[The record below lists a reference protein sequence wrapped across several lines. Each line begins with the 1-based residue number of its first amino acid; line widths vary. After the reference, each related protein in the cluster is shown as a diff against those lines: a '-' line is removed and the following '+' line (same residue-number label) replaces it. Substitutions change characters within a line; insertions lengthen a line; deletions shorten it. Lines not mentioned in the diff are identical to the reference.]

1 MLRPS
6 MLRTAVSSIRP
17 RTITRTVAPAA
28 AHVHQAFV
36 RRSDYSTPAATPV
49 KPNIKLLAEIRKTIE
64 GVSMMK
70 AKEALIQTNNDLEK
84 ALEWVRE
91 DEEKAGIK
99 KAAKLKDRQAL
110 EGLIGVVVGEV
121 GEHGNRGAIV
131 ELNCETDFV
140 SRNDLFK
147 GLVSQIA
154 STALL
159 VVDSSNAGSA
169 GQSGLLQDVSVA
181 DLLQAPIMPDPTP
194 ATATTTTTA
203 APTQH
208 EFSTVQEA
216 ITKMIAK
223 LGENISL
230 RRCAVVN
237 FPENQRGMVLTG
249 GATHGGDKHPYAGK
263 MGALSV
269 MTLVSKQGGSKK
281 VVPSAAVT
289 TFSRQLTRHLIASP
303 SITIH
308 QEDCKIPLE
317 ISNGGHAPPE
327 EVDAWLDERVLMRQ
341 PFIFGGGKVEQVI
354 AKIAKEEGLR
364 IKVVDA
370 LRWERG
376 EGMVKAE
383 TVDFAEEVRRQLES
397 K

>member
-1 MLRPS
+1 MLRSLLSPS
-6 MLRTAVSSIRP
+6 AIRATRPFLRH
-17 RTITRTVAPAA
+17 AA
-28 AHVHQAFV
+28 FSA
-36 RRSDYSTPAATPV
+36 SYSTSPQAV
-49 KPNIKLLAEIRKTIE
+49 KPNIKLLAEIRKSIE
-64 GVSMMK
+64 GISMMK

-91 DEEKAGIK
+91 DEAKTGVK
-99 KAAKLKDRQAL
+99 KAEKLKDRQAL
-110 EGLIGVVVGEV
+110 EGLVGVVVGQA

-131 ELNCETDFV
+131 EVNCETDFV

-159 VVDSSNAGSA
+159 VVDGSA
-169 GQSGLLQDVSVA
+169 TKSPSQAGLVQEVDVA
-181 DLLQAPIMPDPTP
+181 DLLQAPILPDPSSAASGAEATP
-194 ATATTTTTA
+194 EIA
-203 APTQH
+203 
-208 EFSTVQEA
+208 TVQES
-216 ITKMIAK
+216 ITKIIAK

-237 FPENQRGMVLTG
+237 IPENQRGVVLTG
-249 GATHGGDKHPYAGK
+249 GATHGGDNHPYAGK

-269 MTLVSKQGGSKK
+269 ITLVSKQGGSKK
-281 VVPSAAVT
+281 VIPSKEVT
-289 TFSRQLTRHLIASP
+289 TLSRQLTRHLIASP
-303 SITIH
+303 SVAIN

-317 ISNGGHAPPE
+317 VSNGGHAPPE

-354 AKIAKEEGLR
+354 AKIAKDEGLR

-376 EGMVKAE
+376 EGMAKAE
-383 TVDFAEEVRRQLES
+383 TVDFAEEVRQQLE
-397 K
+397 KK

>member
-1 MLRPS
+1 MFRS
-6 MLRTAVSSIRP
+6 VFAA
-17 RTITRTVAPAA
+17 APARA
-28 AHVHQAFV
+28 LLLRNASA
-36 RRSDYSTPAATPV
+36 YSTAATTAI
-49 KPNIKLLAEIRKTIE
+49 KPNIKMLAEIRKTIE
-64 GVSMMK
+64 GISMMK

-91 DEEKAGIK
+91 DEAKAGIK
-99 KAAKLKDRQAL
+99 KAEKLKDRQAL
-110 EGLIGVVVGEV
+110 EGLVGVVVGNV

-159 VVDSSNAGSA
+159 VVDGSA
-169 GQSGLLQDVSVA
+169 AASGEKKGLVQDVSVEE
-181 DLLQAPIMPDPTP
+181 LLQAPLLPDPS
-194 ATATTTTTA
+194 A
-203 APTQH
+203 AAGSSTE
-208 EFSTVQEA
+208 EFDTVQGS
-216 ITKMIAK
+216 ITKMIGK

-230 RRCAVVN
+230 RRCAVVHI
-237 FPENQRGMVLTG
+237 PENQRGLVLTG

-269 MTLVSKQGGSKK
+269 LTLVSKQGGSKK
-281 VVPSAAVT
+281 VVPSENIT
-289 TFSRQLTRHLIASP
+289 KLSRQLTRHLIASP
-303 SITIH
+303 SVTIH

-341 PFIFGGGKVEQVI
+341 PFVFGGGKVEQVI

-370 LRWERG
+370 IRWERG

-383 TVDFAEEVRRQLES
+383 TVDFAEEVRRQME

>member
-1 MLRPS
+1 MLRS
-6 MLRTAVSSIRP
+6 LLRVSSAVP
-17 RTITRTVAPAA
+17 RSFPAAIPSSSILITRHAST
-28 AHVHQAFV
+28 
-36 RRSDYSTPAATPV
+36 TPATAV
-49 KPNIKLLAEIRKTIE
+49 KPNIKMLAEIRKTIE
-64 GVSMMK
+64 GISMMK
-70 AKEALIQTNNDLEK
+70 AKEALVQTNNDLEK

-91 DEEKAGIK
+91 DEAKAGIK
-99 KAAKLKDRQAL
+99 KAEKLKDRQAL

-159 VVDSSNAGSA
+159 VVDGPSTPAD
-169 GQSGLLQDVSVA
+169 GQKGLVQDVSVA
-181 DLLQAPIMPDPTP
+181 DLLQAPILPDPTP
-194 ATATTTTTA
+194 AAAGSEATP
-203 APTQH
+203 APAH
-208 EFSTVQEA
+208 EFATVQES

-230 RRCAVVN
+230 RRCSVVHL
-237 FPENQRGMVLTG
+237 PENQRGMVLTG

-281 VVPSAAVT
+281 
-289 TFSRQLTRHLIASP
+289 
-303 SITIH
+303 
-308 QEDCKIPLE
+308 IPLE
-317 ISNGGHAPPE
+317 VSNGGHAPPE

-383 TVDFAEEVRRQLES
+383 TVDFAEEVRRQIEN

>member
-1 MLRPS
+1 MFRSLLRPAS
-6 MLRTAVSSIRP
+6 SSLKALPVTQRLILRQATTASS
-17 RTITRTVAPAA
+17 APA
-28 AHVHQAFV
+28 
-36 RRSDYSTPAATPV
+36 V
-49 KPNIKLLAEIRKTIE
+49 KPNIKLVAEIRKTIE

-70 AKEALIQTNNDLEK
+70 AKEALIQTNNDFEK

-91 DEEKAGIK
+91 DEAKSGIK
-99 KAAKLKDRQAL
+99 KAEKLKDRQAL
-110 EGLIGVVVGEV
+110 EGLVGVVVGEV
-121 GEHGNRGAIV
+121 GQHGNRGAIV
-131 ELNCETDFV
+131 EVNCETDFV

-159 VVDSSNAGSA
+159 VVDGSSAA
-169 GQSGLLQDVSVA
+169 AEGQTGFAQQVPVA
-181 DLLQAPIMPDPTP
+181 DLLQAPILPDPT
-194 ATATTTTTA
+194 AT
-203 APTQH
+203 PSESGSQ
-208 EFSTVQEA
+208 EISTVQEA
-216 ITKMIAK
+216 ITKLIAK

-230 RRCAVVN
+230 RRCAVIN
-237 FPENQRGMVLTG
+237 IPENQRGLVLTG
-249 GATHGGDKHPYAGK
+249 GATHGGDKHPLAGK

-269 MTLVSKQGGSKK
+269 MTLVSKKGGSVK
-281 VVPSAAVT
+281 VVPSTAVT
-289 TFSRQLTRHLIASP
+289 TLSRQLTRHLIASP
-303 SITIH
+303 SIAIH

-317 ISNGGHAPPE
+317 VSNGGHAPPE

-354 AKIAKEEGLR
+354 AKVAKDEGLR
-364 IKVVDA
+364 IKVTDA

-383 TVDFAEEVRRQLES
+383 TVDFAEEVRRQIEN

>member
-1 MLRPS
+1 MFRSLLRAS
-6 MLRTAVSSIRP
+6 SAVPRSIPTSSLIARH
-17 RTITRTVAPAA
+17 A
-28 AHVHQAFV
+28 
-36 RRSDYSTPAATPV
+36 STTPIAV
-49 KPNIKLLAEIRKTIE
+49 KPNIKMLAEIRKTIE
-64 GVSMMK
+64 GISMMK
-70 AKEALIQTNNDLEK
+70 AKEALVQTNNDFEK

-91 DEEKAGIK
+91 DEAKAGIK
-99 KAAKLKDRQAL
+99 KAEKLKDRQAL

-159 VVDSSNAGSA
+159 VVDGPSTPTE
-169 GQSGLLQDVSVA
+169 GQKGLVQDVAIA
-181 DLLQAPIMPDPTP
+181 DLLQAPILPDPTP
-194 ATATTTTTA
+194 AAAGSDSTP
-203 APTQH
+203 APTH
-208 EFSTVQEA
+208 EFATVQES

-230 RRCAVVN
+230 RRCSVVHL
-237 FPENQRGMVLTG
+237 PENQRGMVLTG

-281 VVPSAAVT
+281 VTPSASVT
-289 TFSRQLTRHLIASP
+289 TLSRQLTRHLIASP

-317 ISNGGHAPPE
+317 VSNGGHAPPE

-341 PFIFGGGKVEQVI
+341 PFIFGGGKVEQVL
-354 AKIAKEEGLR
+354 AKVAKEEGLR
-364 IKVVDA
+364 IKVIDA

-383 TVDFAEEVRRQLES
+383 AVDFAEEVRRQIEN

>member
-1 MLRPS
+1 MLR
-6 MLRTAVSSIRP
+6 SSILRATSAIQP
-17 RTITRTVAPAA
+17 RMATRMVASPHAIS
-28 AHVHQAFV
+28 VV
-36 RRSDYSTPAATPV
+36 RNLSTPAPV

-64 GVSMMK
+64 GISMMK
-70 AKEALIQTNNDLEK
+70 AKEALVQTNNDLEK

-91 DEEKAGIK
+91 DEAKAGIK
-99 KAAKLKDRQAL
+99 KAEKLKDRQAL
-110 EGLIGVVVGEV
+110 EGLVGVVVGEV

-159 VVDSSNAGSA
+159 VVEGSSANASK
-169 GQSGLLQDVSVA
+169 GLVQDVAVT

-194 ATATTTTTA
+194 APAGSTP
-203 APTQH
+203 APTH
-208 EFSTVQEA
+208 EFATVQES

-269 MTLVSKQGGSKK
+269 VTLVSKQGGSKK

-289 TFSRQLTRHLIASP
+289 TLSRQLTRHLIASP

-317 ISNGGHAPPE
+317 VSNGGHAPPE
-327 EVDAWLDERVLMRQ
+327 VVDAWLDERVLMRQ

-354 AKIAKEEGLR
+354 AKVAKEEGLR

-383 TVDFAEEVRRQLES
+383 AVDFAEEVRRQIEN

>member
-1 MLRPS
+1 MFRSLLRPS
-6 MLRTAVSSIRP
+6 AAVF
-17 RTITRTVAPAA
+17 RTIPASHSVILRHA
-28 AHVHQAFV
+28 
-36 RRSDYSTPAATPV
+36 TTTATPTI
-49 KPNIKLLAEIRKTIE
+49 KPNIKLIAEIRKTIE

-70 AKEALIQTNNDLEK
+70 AKEALIQSDNNLEK

-91 DEEKAGIK
+91 DEAKSGIK
-99 KAAKLKDRQAL
+99 KAEKLKDRQAL

-131 ELNCETDFV
+131 EVNCETDFV

-154 STALL
+154 STALF
-159 VVDSSNAGSA
+159 VVDGSPA
-169 GQSGLLQDVSVA
+169 IGSGTGDQKGLMQEVPVS
-181 DLLQAPIMPDPTP
+181 DLLQAPILPDP
-194 ATATTTTTA
+194 AAATTNA
-203 APTQH
+203 QAQQQ
-208 EFSTVQEA
+208 ELITVQES

-223 LGENISL
+223 LSENISL

-237 FPENQRGMVLTG
+237 IPENQRGLVLTG
-249 GATHGGDKHPYAGK
+249 GATHGGENHPITGK
-263 MGALSV
+263 LGAISV
-269 MTLVSKQGGSKK
+269 LTLVSKQGASKK
-281 VVPSAAVT
+281 VVPSIAVT
-289 TFSRQLTRHLIASP
+289 TLSRQLTRHLIASP
-303 SITIH
+303 SLTIY

-341 PFIFGGGKVEQVI
+341 PFVFGGGKVEQVI
-354 AKIAKEEGLR
+354 SKIAKEEGLR

-370 LRWERG
+370 VRWERG

-383 TVDFAEEVRRQLES
+383 AADFAEEVRHQLE
-397 K
+397 KK

>member
-1 MLRPS
+1 MLRSLLSPS
-6 MLRTAVSSIRP
+6 AIRATRPLLRHA
-17 RTITRTVAPAA
+17 AFPA
-28 AHVHQAFV
+28 
-36 RRSDYSTPAATPV
+36 SYSTSPQAV
-49 KPNIKLLAEIRKTIE
+49 KPNIKLLAEIRKSIE
-64 GVSMMK
+64 GISMMK

-91 DEEKAGIK
+91 DEAKTGVK
-99 KAAKLKDRQAL
+99 KAEKLKDRQAL
-110 EGLIGVVVGEV
+110 EGLVGVVVGQA

-131 ELNCETDFV
+131 EVNCETDFV

-159 VVDSSNAGSA
+159 VVDGSA
-169 GQSGLLQDVSVA
+169 TKSPSQTGLVQEVDVA
-181 DLLQAPIMPDPTP
+181 DLLQAPILPDPSSAASGAEATP
-194 ATATTTTTA
+194 EIA
-203 APTQH
+203 
-208 EFSTVQEA
+208 TVQES
-216 ITKMIAK
+216 ITKIIAK

-237 FPENQRGMVLTG
+237 IPENQRGVVLTG
-249 GATHGGDKHPYAGK
+249 GATHGGDNHPYAGK

-269 MTLVSKQGGSKK
+269 ITLVSKQGGSKK
-281 VVPSAAVT
+281 VIPSKEVT
-289 TFSRQLTRHLIASP
+289 TLSRQLTRHLIASP
-303 SITIH
+303 SVAIN

-317 ISNGGHAPPE
+317 VSNGGHAPPE

-354 AKIAKEEGLR
+354 AKIAKDEGLR

-376 EGMVKAE
+376 EGMAKAE
-383 TVDFAEEVRRQLES
+383 TVDFAEEVRQQLE
-397 K
+397 KK

>member
-1 MLRPS
+1 M
-6 MLRTAVSSIRP
+6 
-17 RTITRTVAPAA
+17 
-28 AHVHQAFV
+28 
-36 RRSDYSTPAATPV
+36 
-49 KPNIKLLAEIRKTIE
+49 
-64 GVSMMK
+64 
-70 AKEALIQTNNDLEK
+70 
-84 ALEWVRE
+84 
-91 DEEKAGIK
+91 
-99 KAAKLKDRQAL
+99 
-110 EGLIGVVVGEV
+110 
-121 GEHGNRGAIV
+121 
-131 ELNCETDFV
+131 NCETDFV

-159 VVDSSNAGSA
+159 VVDGPSTPTE
-169 GQSGLLQDVSVA
+169 GQKGLVQDVAIA
-181 DLLQAPIMPDPTP
+181 DLLQAPILPDPTP
-194 ATATTTTTA
+194 AA
-203 APTQH
+203 AGSTPAAH
-208 EFSTVQEA
+208 EFATVQES

-230 RRCAVVN
+230 RRCAVVHL
-237 FPENQRGMVLTG
+237 PENQRGMVLTG

-281 VVPSAAVT
+281 VTPSEAVT
-289 TFSRQLTRHLIASP
+289 TLSRQLTRHLIASP

-317 ISNGGHAPPE
+317 VSNGGHAPPE

-341 PFIFGGGKVEQVI
+341 PFIFGGGKVEQVL
-354 AKIAKEEGLR
+354 AKVAKEEGLR

-383 TVDFAEEVRRQLES
+383 TVDFAEEVRRQIEN

>member
-1 MLRPS
+1 MLRSLLRVSPTVPRSLLPS
-6 MLRTAVSSIRP
+6 TTSSLLL
-17 RTITRTVAPAA
+17 
-28 AHVHQAFV
+28 V
-36 RRSDYSTPAATPV
+36 RHASTTPAV
-49 KPNIKLLAEIRKTIE
+49 KPNIKMLAEIRKTIE
-64 GVSMMK
+64 GISMMK
-70 AKEALIQTNNDLEK
+70 AKEALIQTNNDFEK

-91 DEEKAGIK
+91 DEAKAGIK
-99 KAAKLKDRQAL
+99 KAEKLKDRQAL
-110 EGLIGVVVGEV
+110 EGLVGVVVGEV

-159 VVDSSNAGSA
+159 VVDGPSTPTE
-169 GQSGLLQDVSVA
+169 GQKGLVQEVAIA
-181 DLLQAPIMPDPTP
+181 DLLQAPILPDPTP
-194 ATATTTTTA
+194 AGSDAAAAAAT
-203 APTQH
+203 H
-208 EFSTVQEA
+208 EFATVQES

-230 RRCAVVN
+230 RRAAVVQL
-237 FPENQRGMVLTG
+237 PENQRGMVLTG

-281 VVPSAAVT
+281 VTPSAAVT
-289 TFSRQLTRHLIASP
+289 TLSRQLTRHLIASP

-317 ISNGGHAPPE
+317 VSNGGHAPPE

-354 AKIAKEEGLR
+354 AKVAKEEGLR

-383 TVDFAEEVRRQLES
+383 TVDFAEEVRRQIEN

>member
-1 MLRPS
+1 MLR
-6 MLRTAVSSIRP
+6 SSILRATSAIQP
-17 RTITRTVAPAA
+17 RMATRMVASPHTISI
-28 AHVHQAFV
+28 V
-36 RRSDYSTPAATPV
+36 RNFSTPAPV

-64 GVSMMK
+64 GISMMK
-70 AKEALIQTNNDLEK
+70 AKEALVQTNNDLEK

-91 DEEKAGIK
+91 DEAKAGIK
-99 KAAKLKDRQAL
+99 KAEKLKDRQAL
-110 EGLIGVVVGEV
+110 EGLVGVVVGEV

-159 VVDSSNAGSA
+159 VVEGSSANASK
-169 GQSGLLQDVSVA
+169 GLVQDVAVA

-194 ATATTTTTA
+194 APAGST
-203 APTQH
+203 PTPTH
-208 EFSTVQEA
+208 EFATVQES

-269 MTLVSKQGGSKK
+269 VTLVSKQGGSKK

-289 TFSRQLTRHLIASP
+289 TLSRQLTRHLIASP
-303 SITIH
+303 SVTIH

-317 ISNGGHAPPE
+317 VSNGGHAPPE
-327 EVDAWLDERVLMRQ
+327 VVDAWLDERVLMRQ

-354 AKIAKEEGLR
+354 AKVAKEEGLR

-383 TVDFAEEVRRQLES
+383 TVDFAEEVRRQIEN

>member
-1 MLRPS
+1 MLRS
-6 MLRTAVSSIRP
+6 LLRASSAVP
-17 RTITRTVAPAA
+17 RTFPAAIPSTSFLITRHAST
-28 AHVHQAFV
+28 
-36 RRSDYSTPAATPV
+36 TPAV
-49 KPNIKLLAEIRKTIE
+49 KPNIKLIAEIRKTIE
-64 GVSMMK
+64 GISMMK

-91 DEEKAGIK
+91 DEAKAGIK
-99 KAAKLKDRQAL
+99 KAEKLKDRQAL
-110 EGLIGVVVGEV
+110 EGLIGVVVGEA

-147 GLVSQIA
+147 SLVSQIA

-159 VVDSSNAGSA
+159 VVDGSSAPA
-169 GQSGLLQDVSVA
+169 EGQKGLVQEVAIA
-181 DLLQAPIMPDPTP
+181 DLLQAPILPDPSLS
-194 ATATTTTTA
+194 ASDA
-203 APTQH
+203 AAGTH
-208 EFSTVQEA
+208 EIATVQES

-230 RRCAVVN
+230 RRCAVVQL
-237 FPENQRGMVLTG
+237 PENQRGMVLTG

-269 MTLVSKQGGSKK
+269 MTLVSKAGGSKK
-281 VVPSAAVT
+281 VTPSAAVT
-289 TFSRQLTRHLIASP
+289 TLSRQLTRHLIASP

-383 TVDFAEEVRRQLES
+383 TIDFAEEVRRQIEN

>member
-1 MLRPS
+1 MLRS
-6 MLRTAVSSIRP
+6 LLRASSASVP
-17 RTITRTVAPAA
+17 RTFPSTFIARHAST
-28 AHVHQAFV
+28 
-36 RRSDYSTPAATPV
+36 TPAV
-49 KPNIKLLAEIRKTIE
+49 KPNIKMLAEIRKTIE

-70 AKEALIQTNNDLEK
+70 AKEALIQTNNDFEK

-91 DEEKAGIK
+91 DEAKAGIK
-99 KAAKLKDRQAL
+99 KAEKLKDRQAL

-159 VVDSSNAGSA
+159 VVDGPSTPAE
-169 GQSGLLQDVSVA
+169 GQKGLVQDVAIA
-181 DLLQAPIMPDPTP
+181 DLLQAPILPDPTP
-194 ATATTTTTA
+194 AA
-203 APTQH
+203 AGSTPPAH
-208 EFSTVQEA
+208 EFATVQES

-230 RRCAVVN
+230 RRCSVVHL
-237 FPENQRGMVLTG
+237 PEKQRGMVLTG

-281 VVPSAAVT
+281 VTPSEAVT
-289 TFSRQLTRHLIASP
+289 TLSRQLTRHLIASP

-317 ISNGGHAPPE
+317 VSNGGHAPPE

-341 PFIFGGGKVEQVI
+341 PFIFGGGKVEQVL
-354 AKIAKEEGLR
+354 AKVAKEEGLR

-376 EGMVKAE
+376 EGMTKAE
-383 TVDFAEEVRRQLES
+383 TVDFAEEVRRQIEN

>member
-1 MLRPS
+1 MLRS
-6 MLRTAVSSIRP
+6 LLRVSSAVP
-17 RTITRTVAPAA
+17 RSFPTAITSSSLLITRHAST
-28 AHVHQAFV
+28 
-36 RRSDYSTPAATPV
+36 TPATAV
-49 KPNIKLLAEIRKTIE
+49 KPNIKMLAEIRKTIE

-70 AKEALIQTNNDLEK
+70 AKEALIQTNNDFEK

-91 DEEKAGIK
+91 DEAKAGIK
-99 KAAKLKDRQAL
+99 KAEKLKDRQAL

-159 VVDSSNAGSA
+159 VVDGSTAAA
-169 GQSGLLQDVSVA
+169 GQSGLVREVAVA
-181 DLLQAPIMPDPTP
+181 DLLQAPILPDPSPTAAGSEAAAAP
-194 ATATTTTTA
+194 AT
-203 APTQH
+203 H
-208 EFSTVQEA
+208 EFATVQES

-230 RRCAVVN
+230 RRCSVIHL
-237 FPENQRGMVLTG
+237 PENQRGMVLTG

-281 VVPSAAVT
+281 VVPSAGVT
-289 TFSRQLTRHLIASP
+289 TLSRQLTRHLIASP

-317 ISNGGHAPPE
+317 VSNGGHAPPE
-327 EVDAWLDERVLMRQ
+327 VVDAWLDERVLMRQ

-383 TVDFAEEVRRQLES
+383 TVDFAEEVRRQIEN

>member
-1 MLRPS
+1 M
-6 MLRTAVSSIRP
+6 
-17 RTITRTVAPAA
+17 
-28 AHVHQAFV
+28 
-36 RRSDYSTPAATPV
+36 
-49 KPNIKLLAEIRKTIE
+49 
-64 GVSMMK
+64 
-70 AKEALIQTNNDLEK
+70 
-84 ALEWVRE
+84 
-91 DEEKAGIK
+91 
-99 KAAKLKDRQAL
+99 
-110 EGLIGVVVGEV
+110 
-121 GEHGNRGAIV
+121 
-131 ELNCETDFV
+131 

-159 VVDSSNAGSA
+159 VVDGPSTPAE
-169 GQSGLLQDVSVA
+169 GQKGLVQDVAIA
-181 DLLQAPIMPDPTP
+181 DLLQAPILPDPTP
-194 ATATTTTTA
+194 AA
-203 APTQH
+203 AGSTPPAH
-208 EFSTVQEA
+208 EFATVQES

-230 RRCAVVN
+230 RRCSVVHL
-237 FPENQRGMVLTG
+237 PEKQRGMVLTG

-281 VVPSAAVT
+281 VTPSEAVT
-289 TFSRQLTRHLIASP
+289 TLSRQLTRHLIASP

-317 ISNGGHAPPE
+317 VSNGGHAPPE

-341 PFIFGGGKVEQVI
+341 PFIFGGGKVEQVL
-354 AKIAKEEGLR
+354 AKVAKEEGLR

-376 EGMVKAE
+376 EGMTKAE
-383 TVDFAEEVRRQLES
+383 TVDFAEEVRRQIEN

>member
-1 MLRPS
+1 MFRSLLRASTTTPRLI
-6 MLRTAVSSIRP
+6 LRHAST
-17 RTITRTVAPAA
+17 TIPA
-28 AHVHQAFV
+28 
-36 RRSDYSTPAATPV
+36 V

-64 GVSMMK
+64 GISMMK
-70 AKEALIQTNNDLEK
+70 AKEALIQTNNDFEK

-91 DEEKAGIK
+91 DEAKAGVK
-99 KAAKLKDRQAL
+99 KAEKLKDRQAL
-110 EGLIGVVVGEV
+110 EGLVGVVVGEA
-121 GEHGNRGAIV
+121 GDHGNRGAIV
-131 ELNCETDFV
+131 EVNCETDFV

-159 VVDSSNAGSA
+159 VVDEASATNAD
-169 GQSGLLQDVSVA
+169 QKGLVHEVSIA
-181 DLLQAPIMPDPTP
+181 DLLQAPILPDPTP
-194 ATATTTTTA
+194 AAGASSSTTTPNATT
-203 APTQH
+203 TQH
-208 EFSTVQEA
+208 EFATVQEA

-237 FPENQRGMVLTG
+237 IPENQRGMVLTG

-289 TFSRQLTRHLIASP
+289 TLSRQLTRHLIASP

-317 ISNGGHAPPE
+317 VSNGGHAPPE

-341 PFIFGGGKVEQVI
+341 PYIFGGGKVEQVI
-354 AKIAKEEGLR
+354 AKVAKENDLR

-383 TVDFAEEVRRQLES
+383 TVDFAEEVRRQIES

>member
-1 MLRPS
+1 
-6 MLRTAVSSIRP
+6 
-17 RTITRTVAPAA
+17 
-28 AHVHQAFV
+28 
-36 RRSDYSTPAATPV
+36 
-49 KPNIKLLAEIRKTIE
+49 
-64 GVSMMK
+64 
-70 AKEALIQTNNDLEK
+70 
-84 ALEWVRE
+84 
-91 DEEKAGIK
+91 
-99 KAAKLKDRQAL
+99 
-110 EGLIGVVVGEV
+110 
-121 GEHGNRGAIV
+121 
-131 ELNCETDFV
+131 
-140 SRNDLFK
+140 LFK

-159 VVDSSNAGSA
+159 VVDGPSTPTE
-169 GQSGLLQDVSVA
+169 GQKGLVQDVAIA
-181 DLLQAPIMPDPTP
+181 DLLQAPILPDPTP
-194 ATATTTTTA
+194 TA
-203 APTQH
+203 AGSDATPAPAH
-208 EFSTVQEA
+208 EFATVQES

-230 RRCAVVN
+230 RRCSVVHL
-237 FPENQRGMVLTG
+237 PENQRGMVLTG

-281 VVPSAAVT
+281 VTPSAAVT
-289 TFSRQLTRHLIASP
+289 TLSRQLTRHLIASP

-317 ISNGGHAPPE
+317 VSNGGHAPPE

-341 PFIFGGGKVEQVI
+341 PFIFGGGKVEQVL
-354 AKIAKEEGLR
+354 AKVAKEEGLR

-383 TVDFAEEVRRQLES
+383 TVDFAEEVRRQIEN

>member
-1 MLRPS
+1 M
-6 MLRTAVSSIRP
+6 
-17 RTITRTVAPAA
+17 
-28 AHVHQAFV
+28 
-36 RRSDYSTPAATPV
+36 
-49 KPNIKLLAEIRKTIE
+49 
-64 GVSMMK
+64 
-70 AKEALIQTNNDLEK
+70 
-84 ALEWVRE
+84 
-91 DEEKAGIK
+91 
-99 KAAKLKDRQAL
+99 
-110 EGLIGVVVGEV
+110 
-121 GEHGNRGAIV
+121 
-131 ELNCETDFV
+131 

-159 VVDSSNAGSA
+159 VVDGHSTPAE
-169 GQSGLLQDVSVA
+169 GQKGLVQDVAIA
-181 DLLQAPIMPDPTP
+181 DLLQAPILPDPIP
-194 ATATTTTTA
+194 AA
-203 APTQH
+203 AGSAPPAH
-208 EFSTVQEA
+208 EFATVQES

-230 RRCAVVN
+230 RRCSVVHL
-237 FPENQRGMVLTG
+237 PENQRGMVLTG

-281 VVPSAAVT
+281 VAPSEAVT
-289 TFSRQLTRHLIASP
+289 TLSRQLTRHLIASP

-317 ISNGGHAPPE
+317 VSNGGHAPPE

-341 PFIFGGGKVEQVI
+341 PFVFGGGKVEQVL
-354 AKIAKEEGLR
+354 AKVAKEEGLR

-383 TVDFAEEVRRQLES
+383 AVDFAEEVRRQIEN

>member
-1 MLRPS
+1 MLRSLLRVPS
-6 MLRTAVSSIRP
+6 AAIPRTFPSSSIL
-17 RTITRTVAPAA
+17 ITRHAST
-28 AHVHQAFV
+28 
-36 RRSDYSTPAATPV
+36 TPAAV
-49 KPNIKLLAEIRKTIE
+49 KPNIKMLAEIRKTIE

-70 AKEALIQTNNDLEK
+70 AKEALIQTNNDFEK

-91 DEEKAGIK
+91 DEAKAGIK
-99 KAAKLKDRQAL
+99 KAEKLKDRQAL
-110 EGLIGVVVGEV
+110 EGLVGVVVGEV

-159 VVDSSNAGSA
+159 VVDGPSTPSE
-169 GQSGLLQDVSVA
+169 GQKGLVHEVAIA
-181 DLLQAPIMPDPTP
+181 DLLQAPILPDPTP
-194 ATATTTTTA
+194 AA
-203 APTQH
+203 AGSTPPAH
-208 EFSTVQEA
+208 EFATVQES

-230 RRCAVVN
+230 RRCAVVQL
-237 FPENQRGMVLTG
+237 PENQRGM
-249 GATHGGDKHPYAGK
+249 
-263 MGALSV
+263 
-269 MTLVSKQGGSKK
+269 GGSKK
-281 VVPSAAVT
+281 VTPSEAVT
-289 TFSRQLTRHLIASP
+289 TLSRQLTRHLIASP

-317 ISNGGHAPPE
+317 VSNGGHAPPE

-341 PFIFGGGKVEQVI
+341 PFVFGGGKVEQVI
-354 AKIAKEEGLR
+354 AKVAKEEGLR

-383 TVDFAEEVRRQLES
+383 TVDFAEEVRRQIEN

>member
-1 MLRPS
+1 MFRSLVRASASAPRLIIRHAS
-6 MLRTAVSSIRP
+6 STA
-17 RTITRTVAPAA
+17 
-28 AHVHQAFV
+28 
-36 RRSDYSTPAATPV
+36 TPAV
-49 KPNIKLLAEIRKTIE
+49 KPNIKMLAEIRKTIE
-64 GVSMMK
+64 GISMMK
-70 AKEALIQTNNDLEK
+70 AKEALVHTNNDLQK
-84 ALEWVRE
+84 ALDWVRE
-91 DEEKAGIK
+91 DEAKAGTK
-99 KAAKLKDRQAL
+99 KAEKLKDRQAL
-110 EGLIGVVVGEV
+110 EGLVGVVVGEV
-121 GEHGNRGAIV
+121 GDRGNRGAIV

-159 VVDSSNAGSA
+159 VVDGSPA
-169 GQSGLLQDVSVA
+169 SADQKGLVQEVNIA
-181 DLLQAPIMPDPTP
+181 ELLQAPILPDPTP
-194 ATATTTTTA
+194 ATATEGAAAAATA
-203 APTQH
+203 AGSEAATQH
-208 EFSTVQEA
+208 EFATVQES
-216 ITKMIAK
+216 ITKMIGK

-230 RRCAVVN
+230 RRCAIVHI
-237 FPENQRGMVLTG
+237 PENQRGMVLTG
-249 GATHGGDKHPYAGK
+249 GATHGGEKHPYAGK

-289 TFSRQLTRHLIASP
+289 TLSRQLTRHLIASP

-317 ISNGGHAPPE
+317 VSNGGHAPPE

-341 PFIFGGGKVEQVI
+341 PFVFGGGKVEQVI

-370 LRWERG
+370 VRWERG

-383 TVDFAEEVRRQLES
+383 AVDFAEEVRRQIEN

>member
-1 MLRPS
+1 MLRSLLRPS
-6 MLRTAVSSIRP
+6 SIALRAIPSSRHLIFRHA
-17 RTITRTVAPAA
+17 TTDASTAA
-28 AHVHQAFV
+28 A
-36 RRSDYSTPAATPV
+36 V

-70 AKEALIQTNNDLEK
+70 AKEALIKTNNDLDK

-91 DEEKAGIK
+91 DEAASGTK
-99 KAAKLKDRQAL
+99 KAEKLKDRQAL
-110 EGLIGVVVGEV
+110 EGLVGVVVGEV

-131 ELNCETDFV
+131 EVNCETDFV

-147 GLVSQIA
+147 SLVSQIA
-154 STALL
+154 STALF
-159 VVDSSNAGSA
+159 VVDGSA
-169 GQSGLLQDVSVA
+169 PAPASQVGLAHEVPLA
-181 DLLQAPIMPDPTP
+181 ELLQAPILPDP
-194 ATATTTTTA
+194 ASASA
-203 APTQH
+203 SDSAPQD
-208 EFSTVQEA
+208 FATVQES
-216 ITKMIAK
+216 ITKLIAK

-237 FPENQRGMVLTG
+237 IPENQRGLVLTG
-249 GATHGGDKHPYAGK
+249 GATHGGDKHAYTGK

-269 MTLVSKQGGSKK
+269 LTLVSKKSGSTK
-281 VVPSAAVT
+281 VTPSTEVT
-289 TFSRQLTRHLIASP
+289 TLSRQLTRHLIASP

-317 ISNGGHAPPE
+317 VSNGGHAPPE

-341 PFIFGGGKVEQVI
+341 QFVFGGGKVEQVI
-354 AKIAKEEGLR
+354 AKIAKDEGLR

-383 TVDFAEEVRRQLES
+383 AVDFAEEVRRQIEN

>member
-1 MLRPS
+1 MLRSLLRVSPTVPRSLPS
-6 MLRTAVSSIRP
+6 TTSFLV
-17 RTITRTVAPAA
+17 TRRHASTTAA
-28 AHVHQAFV
+28 AA
-36 RRSDYSTPAATPV
+36 V
-49 KPNIKLLAEIRKTIE
+49 KPNIKMLAEIRKTIE
-64 GVSMMK
+64 GISMMK
-70 AKEALIQTNNDLEK
+70 AKEALIQTNNDFEK

-91 DEEKAGIK
+91 DEAKAGIK
-99 KAAKLKDRQAL
+99 KAEKLKDRQAL
-110 EGLIGVVVGEV
+110 EGLVGVVVGEV

-159 VVDSSNAGSA
+159 VVDGPSTPTE
-169 GQSGLLQDVSVA
+169 GQKGLVQEVAIA
-181 DLLQAPIMPDPTP
+181 DLLQAPILPDPTP
-194 ATATTTTTA
+194 AATGSNA
-203 APTQH
+203 ATH
-208 EFSTVQEA
+208 EFATGQES

-230 RRCAVVN
+230 RRAAVVQL
-237 FPENQRGMVLTG
+237 PEDQRGMFLTG

-281 VVPSAAVT
+281 VTPSAAVT
-289 TFSRQLTRHLIASP
+289 TLSRQLTRHLIASP
-303 SITIH
+303 SVTIH

-317 ISNGGHAPPE
+317 VSNGGHAPPE

-341 PFIFGGGKVEQVI
+341 PYIFGGGKVEQVI
-354 AKIAKEEGLR
+354 AKVAKEEVLR
-364 IKVVDA
+364 IKVVAA
-370 LRWERG
+370 LRWENGDGR
-376 EGMVKAE
+376 VKVE
-383 TVDFAEEVRRQLES
+383 TVDFAEEVRRQIEN

>member
-1 MLRPS
+1 MFRSLVRASASAPRLIIRHAS
-6 MLRTAVSSIRP
+6 STA
-17 RTITRTVAPAA
+17 
-28 AHVHQAFV
+28 
-36 RRSDYSTPAATPV
+36 TPAV
-49 KPNIKLLAEIRKTIE
+49 KPNIKMLAEIRKTIE
-64 GVSMMK
+64 GISMMK
-70 AKEALIQTNNDLEK
+70 AKEALVHTNNDLQK
-84 ALEWVRE
+84 ALDWVRE
-91 DEEKAGIK
+91 DEAKAGTK
-99 KAAKLKDRQAL
+99 KAEKLKGRQAL
-110 EGLIGVVVGEV
+110 EGLVGVVVGEV
-121 GEHGNRGAIV
+121 GDRGNRGAIV

-147 GLVSQIA
+147 SLVSQIA

-159 VVDSSNAGSA
+159 VVDGSPA
-169 GQSGLLQDVSVA
+169 SADQKGLVQEVNIA
-181 DLLQAPIMPDPTP
+181 ELLQAPILPDPTP
-194 ATATTTTTA
+194 ATATEGTA
-203 APTQH
+203 AGSEAATQH
-208 EFSTVQEA
+208 EFATVQES
-216 ITKMIAK
+216 ITKMIGK

-230 RRCAVVN
+230 RRCAIVHI
-237 FPENQRGMVLTG
+237 PENQRGMVLTG
-249 GATHGGDKHPYAGK
+249 GATHGGEKHPYAGK

-289 TFSRQLTRHLIASP
+289 TLSRQLTRHLIASP

-317 ISNGGHAPPE
+317 VSNGGHAPPE

-341 PFIFGGGKVEQVI
+341 PFVFGGGKVEQVI

-370 LRWERG
+370 VRWERG

-383 TVDFAEEVRRQLES
+383 AVDFAEEVRRQIEN

>member
-1 MLRPS
+1 MFRSLLSSSSFALRALPS
-6 MLRTAVSSIRP
+6 SQRLIIRNAVSYS
-17 RTITRTVAPAA
+17 T
-28 AHVHQAFV
+28 
-36 RRSDYSTPAATPV
+36 STPAI
-49 KPNIKLLAEIRKTIE
+49 KPNIKLIAEIRKAME

-91 DEEKAGIK
+91 DEAKSGIK
-99 KAAKLKDRQAL
+99 KAEKLKGRQAL
-110 EGLIGVVVGEV
+110 EGLVGVVVGQA

-131 ELNCETDFV
+131 EVNCETDFV

-154 STALL
+154 STALF
-159 VVDSSNAGSA
+159 VVDGSA
-169 GQSGLLQDVSVA
+169 AKSPDQVGLVQEISVA
-181 DLLQAPIMPDPTP
+181 ELLQAPILPDPNVTSGTE
-194 ATATTTTTA
+194 AV
-203 APTQH
+203 H
-208 EFSTVQEA
+208 EIATVQES
-216 ITKMIAK
+216 ITKSIAK

-237 FPENQRGMVLTG
+237 IPENQRGLVLTG
-249 GATHGGDKHPYAGK
+249 GATHGGDNHPFAGK
-263 MGALSV
+263 VGALSV
-269 MTLVSKQGGSKK
+269 LTLVSKQGGSKK
-281 VVPSAAVT
+281 VEPSTAVT
-289 TFSRQLTRHLIASP
+289 SLSRQLTRHLIASP
-303 SITIH
+303 SIAIN

-317 ISNGGHAPPE
+317 VSNGGHAPPE
-327 EVDAWLDERVLMRQ
+327 VVDEWLDERVLMRQ

-354 AKIAKEEGLR
+354 AKTAKEDGLR
-364 IKVVDA
+364 IKVIDA

-383 TVDFAEEVRRQLES
+383 TVDFAEEVRRQIEN